1 MKIKTG
7 AGRLLRQAAERL
19 KEQWSKLAFQLQQ
32 ATERYPVRQK
42 KIGLITFSAL
52 CLSIS
57 VSCLVKGFQM
67 EVPVPFTMEPIRPIR
82 LQQRTKLP
90 VPDTDAVLRLKY
102 INNYLDSLLV
112 TPGGRRTRDS
122 LLRAHPRFYDTLR
135 LLMHLYSQQLK

>member
-1 MKIKTG
+1 MKIKKG
-7 AGRLLRQAAERL
+7 AGRRLRLAAERL

-32 ATERYPVRQK
+32 ATERYSVRQK

-57 VSCLVKGFQM
+57 VSCLVKGFQSG
-67 EVPVPFTMEPIRPIR
+67 VPVPFTIEPIRPIR
-82 LQQRTKLP
+82 LPQRTKLP
-90 VPDTDAVLRLKY
+90 VPDTDAVLRLRN
-102 INNYLDSLLV
+102 ISGYLDSLQA